1 MNETRAEYSECREKR
16 LRNHPITK
24 FKYHIE
30 NVSKK
35 ANMTLIINHQSVN
48 FEVYTDFKL
57 KMLEFTEWSE
67 LYDLTFKKSRV
78 HSLQAKIKWSKLDQV
93 VITLAFRD
101 KGQEFDLHSLQSRMS
116 FSTFGRTGNN
126 LSTLGRGIAVYV
138 STSPIDHATILGLII
153 YGLGLL
159 DPFGRTFDFSVK
171 STREFIDDSMLPKTD
186 VPTRWVK
193 SIPIKINI
201 FAWRVS
207 LDKLPTRLNLSLR
220 GLDIPSIICP
230 LCSIAVESTSHLLF
244 SCQLARQLM
253 IKVVHWWE
261 LEYQDFHSYED

>member
-1 MNETRAEYSECREKR
+1 MSLSSMRAADRRAEADNNCQC
-16 LRNHPITK
+16 LATQ
-24 FKYHIE
+24 
-30 NVSKK
+30 
-35 ANMTLIINHQSVN
+35 ANTWRFRSC
-48 FEVYTDFKL
+48 Y
-57 KMLEFTEWSE
+57 
-67 LYDLTFKKSRV
+67 
-78 HSLQAKIKWSKLDQV
+78 AK
-93 VITLAFRD
+93 
-101 KGQEFDLHSLQSRMS
+101 H
-116 FSTFGRTGNN
+116 
-126 LSTLGRGIAVYV
+126 
-138 STSPIDHATILGLII
+138 
-153 YGLGLL
+153 GLGSLYSYLL
-159 DPFGRTFDFSVK
+159 YTYNDFSVK